1 MTRKPTTPAA
11 GRKPVLPMGLRER
24 TRADGSVRLWW
35 EPRGDAAK
43 LGFAAVDLDA
53 NRMAWSRQ
61 QAERLNAEVEAARLN
76 GSRKSA
82 KARKTSRSIDD
93 LISDYRA
100 SPHFKATL
108 AAKTRDSYGKLLI
121 QISDKWGPHRAAAFD
136 KATMKAWYQ
145 TLFTAKGARMAQAL
159 IRMMSVLMTH
169 AEDLGWRPENSN
181 PCFRLKVVTPDPR
194 ARAGAA
200 AELAAILSAA
210 DALELKG
217 MGLAIRLAL
226 YQGQRQTDIR
236 LATRGAFQ
244 LRTLPGQGKAA
255 QVWVW
260 QLRRSKRGTEG
271 AMQLHPAVVPML
283 RAALA
288 DAGTARAP
296 RGPADPLI
304 YDEVTGKS
312 YTTEFLFNKR
322 WLAIR
327 AWAAH
332 PEGGNCP
339 GVGDLQFRDL
349 RRTFGVL
356 ARAGGASK
364 DDIGDVLGNSAA
376 VNPLLGETYMPASF
390 TSASRAVAAV
400 KLPKAGRKA
409 K

>member
-1 MTRKPTTPAA
+1 MTRKPTPAA

-35 EPRGDAAK
+35 EPRADAVK

-53 NRMAWSRQ
+53 NRMVWSRQ

-93 LISDYRA
+93 LISDYRT
-100 SPHFKATL
+100 SVHFTATL
-108 AAKTRDSYGKLLI
+108 APKTRDSYAKLLT
-121 QISDKWGPHRAAAFD
+121 QISDKWGPHKAAAFD

-145 TLFTAKGARMAQAL
+145 TLYTAKGARMAQAL

-181 PCFRLKVVTPDPR
+181 PCFRLKVVTPTPR
-194 ARAGAA
+194 ARAGAE

-210 DALELKG
+210 DALGLAG

-236 LATRGAFQ
+236 LAPRGAFQ
-244 LRTLPGQGKAA
+244 LRTLPGAAA

-271 AMQLHPAVVPML
+271 VLQLHPAVVPML

-304 YDEVTGKS
+304 WDEATGRP
-312 YTTEFLFNKR
+312 YADEFLFNKR

-327 AWAAH
+327 AWAAD

-339 GVGDLQFRDL
+339 GIADLQFRDL

-400 KLPKAGRKA
+400 KLPKAGRKP

>member
-11 GRKPVLPMGLRER
+11 GRKPAIPMGLRER
-24 TRADGSVRLWW
+24 ARADGSVRLWW
-35 EPRGDAAK
+35 EPRADALK

-93 LISDYRA
+93 LISDYRG
-100 SPHFKATL
+100 SVHFKVTL
-108 AAKTRDSYGKLLI
+108 AAKTRDSYGKLLV

-145 TLFTAKGARMAQAL
+145 TLYTAKGARMAQAL

-169 AEDLGWRPENSN
+169 AEELGWRPENSN
-181 PCFRLKVVTPDPR
+181 PCFRLKVATPDPR
-194 ARAGAA
+194 ARSGAA
-200 AELAAILSAA
+200 AELSAILAGA
-210 DALELKG
+210 DALGLAG

-236 LATRGAFQ
+236 TARRGAFS
-244 LRTLPGQGKAA
+244 LRPVPGAAA

-283 RAALA
+283 RTALA
-288 DAGTARAP
+288 DAGTADAP

-304 YDEVTGKS
+304 YDEATGKP

-327 AWAAH
+327 AWAAD

-339 GVGDLQFRDL
+339 GIGDLQFRDL